1 MSRDGRGASSRRI
14 TLVAG
19 ELLGYARNGLGT
31 TTSFL
36 ALAFA
41 RLGHEVDVL
50 FLGPPPAAP
59 IDREWAGLY
68 DRFGVTVTPARH
80 GSERVEPSAFT
91 RMRDVDRALRERSP
105 DVVVTQDLGAPAYAA
120 IRLRKLG
127 LAFENTSFV
136 VVCHGTRQ
144 WIADSNRKVRVL
156 PGALAISVLE
166 RACVELADVAVS
178 PSSYMADWMRD
189 QGWELPERTLV
200 VPHPTRFAATGEPPP
215 PPPPPAANGQVVE
228 RLAFFGRLEERKGLE
243 SFLAA
248 VNALDPGLL
257 ASLELDFVGR
267 PTPAWPPARVES
279 LLSENVRRGVH
290 GLSFETELDQH
301 EALARLSRPGTLAV
315 MPSFAEAFGNTIREC
330 LDLGIPFLASNTPA
344 ICELVAPEDHAR
356 VLCEPTPE
364 GIAEALRRALRDGRS
379 ALRPARPAFDSE
391 ESLRRWQ
398 EVLALAP
405 RPLPAP
411 GTPPRVEVV
420 VLHRGS
426 RAALA
431 RCLAAL
437 AAQEELRPD
446 VLVVLCGPEL
456 AEPGELPA
464 GVRTLRS
471 ERSSLEQAR
480 AAALPALRAEWV
492 LFLDEE
498 DVPEPHF
505 LARLCR
511 AQEASGADV
520 VSCGLFLPREEG
532 ASVRLF
538 FGEPRALGLV
548 ENGYGTVSLLRRS
561 LLSDLA
567 GPWPAEDDP
576 DWPLLARLSAQGAKI
591 VSVPEPLLRRQAQP
605 GAIERSPADALLV
618 VEALERILPTQVA
631 SSVRLAAGLAADARR
646 PPSSADGLARRALGV
661 VRREGIAAFGRRAAR
676 RLAGGTP

>member
-14 TLVAG
+14 TLVAD

-41 RLGHEVDVL
+41 RLGHQVEVL

-59 IDREWAGLY
+59 IDREWAELY
-68 DRFGVTVTPARH
+68 DRFGVTVTPARR
-80 GSERVEPSAFT
+80 GSERVEPSAFA
-91 RMRDVDRALRERSP
+91 RMRDVDRALRERSA

-120 IRLRKLG
+120 MRLRKLG
-127 LAFENTSFV
+127 LAFESTSFV

-178 PSSYMADWMRD
+178 PSAYMADWMRD
-189 QGWELPERTLV
+189 QSWELPERTLI
-200 VPHPTRFAATGEPPP
+200 VPHPTRFAATGELPQPA
-215 PPPPPAANGQVVE
+215 PAANGRSVE

-243 SFLAA
+243 SFLKA

-257 ASLELDFVGR
+257 ASVELDFVGR

-279 LLSENVRRGVH
+279 LLSEDVRRGVR

-330 LDLGIPFLASNTPA
+330 LDLGIPFLASNAPA
-344 ICELVAPEDHAR
+344 ICELVAPEDRAR

-364 GIAEALRRALRDGRS
+364 GIAEALRRALRDGSS
-379 ALRPARPAFDSE
+379 ALRPARPAFDPE

-411 GTPPRVEVV
+411 GKPPQVEVV

-437 AAQEELRPD
+437 AAQEEARPE
-446 VLVVLCGPEL
+446 VLVVLCGPDL
-456 AEPGELPA
+456 AEPELPA
-464 GVRTLRS
+464 GVRMLRS
-471 ERSSLEQAR
+471 LRSSPEQAR

-520 VSCGLFLPREEG
+520 VSCGLFLAREEG
-532 ASVRLF
+532 TSVRLF

-567 GPWPAEDDP
+567 GPWPAEADP
-576 DWPLLARLSAQGAKI
+576 DWPLLAGLSAQGAKI
-591 VSVPEPLLRRQAQP
+591 VSVPEPLLSRQAQP

-618 VEALERILPTQVA
+618 VEALERILPSQLA
-631 SSVRLAAGLAADARR
+631 ACARLAAGLAADARR
-646 PPSSADGLARRALGV
+646 PPSTADGLARRAVGV
-661 VRREGIAAFGRRAAR
+661 VRREGILAFGRRAAR
-676 RLAGGTP
+676 RLTGGTS